1 MNLPR
6 WVEEE
11 LARFRAPE
19 TGKVIVVLE
28 CYKGGVTQLEIGA
41 HVRVKPGVT
50 VSPPTGAMSSKGTR
64 PRAPPLPERSLRQP

>member
-41 HVRVKPGVT
+41 HVRVKPGASAIPATARVQLD
-50 VSPPTGAMSSKGTR
+50 GHA
-64 PRAPPLPERSLRQP
+64 

>member
-50 VSPPTGAMSSKGTR
+50 VSPPTAPMRMETKR
-64 PRAPPLPERSLRQP
+64 PRSPPSMRSSIQP